1 METAALSRS
10 SAPGSSSPLLPLLPS
25 VQIRFLLF
33 LYLCVLRDLF
43 VKNPSLWPWC
53 AILVALLKHPLVV
66 PKPLNRSLH
75 SLANSQLGSPAG
87 LSYLRCV
94 QKDKWIIADPT
105 PFAAGEF
112 QGGIH
117 IESLADPRD

>member
-1 METAALSRS
+1 MSEFWAMD
-10 SAPGSSSPLLPLLPS
+10 PLPLCFPSLPS

-43 VKNPSLWPWC
+43 VQNPSLWAWC

-66 PKPLNRSLH
+66 PKPFNRPLH
-75 SLANSQLGSPAG
+75 GLANRQLGSPAG
-87 LSYLRCV
+87 LSYLGRV
-94 QKDKWIIADPT
+94 QKDKWIIANPT
-105 PFAAGEF
+105 SFAAGEF
-112 QGGIH
+112 QSGIH